1 MHLLKCYNRQI
12 LEILCDADMYKA
24 LYILEIYT
32 IADAP
37 PFSNILNSSSI

>member
-1 MHLLKCYNRQI
+1 MHLQKCYNRQI
-12 LEILCDADMYKA
+12 LEILYDADMYKV

-32 IADAP
+32 IADTT